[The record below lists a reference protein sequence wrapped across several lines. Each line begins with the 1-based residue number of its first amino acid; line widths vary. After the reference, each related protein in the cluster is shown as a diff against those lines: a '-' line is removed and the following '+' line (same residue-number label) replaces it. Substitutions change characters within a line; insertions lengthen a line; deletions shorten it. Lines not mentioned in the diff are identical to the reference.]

1 MDKEE
6 FNTRVRIESET
17 DRSFFIEAGAGAG
30 KTAALINRLTYLIQ
44 IGTAKPKDIVAITF
58 TEAAAVEL
66 KSRLFET
73 MQVRLKDFDFETEEY
88 KNLKYAIDHIED
100 FILSTIHGFAHKI
113 LTKYSTEAGIPFSFN
128 ILSNDYEIFQEYQKI
143 ELEIKNTHYELIK
156 ALNDAYP
163 NRGSFD
169 RGNLTGL
176 IDVLRKIDL
185 QPVDTESLYDNIP
198 VFEDEIQTIIQK
210 LYDSLRYCTDNQDKL
225 YLYILNLFEDLEN
238 AHLFNVENTV
248 TVSQN
253 GDTDEK
259 PLNMGEIS
267 DQYQN
272 SGKYRYS
279 KLGLLK
285 FNSRKI
291 GVRANWKGAG
301 EEQGDYVEEV
311 RETINNLKI
320 TLSGYF
326 SNLLKLYLYVAINEL
341 VKLNKT
347 LFKKGYLS
355 FEDLLKHS
363 VKLLENNESIRQEIA
378 SQYKYISVDEYQDTD
393 YRQYQLLN
401 LITQG
406 AQEIDKDL
414 KIFFVGDPKQS
425 IYAFRNA
432 NLDLYFETKKAF
444 DIPNDNDRKMEISY
458 LLSNFRSQPEI
469 INWVNQTFKP
479 LFDKDPKFNTIQD
492 LELQK
497 EHTAIVE
504 FGDLQDQKVFYITYK
519 DSVKETNGDILDDL
533 NQESNEQNFNL
544 DDLAENEMSATKKS
558 TKPVKS
564 GLKVQE
570 LMEYSSEKIART
582 IRFLVDKKIKF
593 NEESDPISFN
603 DIAIIVPTRTAID
616 QIVFALEKYDIPCKF
631 ELKSDIMKADTVKSL
646 VSLLKVILDPTDL
659 NSWVYLLADIPNS
672 LGQEEL
678 CSFISK
684 FKLSTGNEADVT
696 LSNNKLINL
705 VLKYNKAVSQQP
717 FDEIFDEI
725 LQEFYV
731 KVTAVLYPKYRDAI
745 SKLNNFIYAAYDFIK
760 AGNLTL
766 TKLIDWLEY
775 LRQWSADF
783 SDISI
788 FEEDYDAVRIVTI
801 HAAKGLEYNVVFLT
815 GLKNLEPNAAN
826 NILVAC
832 DFESNPKIADVHINN
847 ECNTKDLKIKVT
859 DFEAI
864 RRLYVACTRAKE
876 LMFIDL
882 VSLDRPFNFENES
895 IVADEAGIDSDTDNC
910 MDKENCIDKVVD
922 KGIVECFF
930 EIISKFAYKELD
942 VDNLICDFEPI
953 TNDKTNLV
961 VSDENDIKKV
971 IDQVNERVLQVSRQ
985 LKTHHIV
992 TPSSLN
998 RRVTTAQIAQAIEDD
1013 RLSYATNLP
1022 SSSKGPMGAR
1032 IGTTVHK
1039 ALELI
1044 DFKKS
1049 VELPEGKFKVYVDDI
1064 VSEAV
1069 SEFEV
1074 SDQKSRVA
1082 KLINH
1087 ALNSACI
1094 KQASQ
1099 RNHYKEVYI
1108 GVPVCSPNKKNF
1120 ILEGFIDL
1128 LIEFEDS
1135 LTIVD
1140 YKTTALSDEAELE
1153 NLKKDYEAQGIAYA
1167 YGINVLMNKPVSEVI
1182 FLMLA
1187 DQGGYE
1193 MKLTSK
1199 VLDKEIPNLISSLN

>member
-1 MDKEE
+1 MNKEE
-6 FNTRVRIESET
+6 SNTRVRIESET

-44 IGTAKPKDIVAITF
+44 KGTAKPKDIVAITF

-73 MQVRLKDFDFETEEY
+73 MQVRLKDFDFDTEEY

-143 ELEIKNTHYELIK
+143 EVEIKNTHYELIE

-163 NRGSFD
+163 DKSSFD
-169 RGNLTGL
+169 RSDLTGL

-185 QPVDTESLYDNIP
+185 QPVDTESLYANIP
-198 VFEDEIQTIIQK
+198 VLEDKIQIVIQK
-210 LYDSLRYCTDNQDKL
+210 LHDSLRYCTDNQDKL
-225 YLYILNLFEDLEN
+225 YLKLLNLIEELED

-253 GDTDEK
+253 GDRDDK

-267 DQYQN
+267 YQDQN

-285 FNSRKI
+285 FNSKKV
-291 GVRANWKGAG
+291 GVGANWQRAG
-301 EEQGDYVEEV
+301 EEQGDYIEEV
-311 RETINNLKI
+311 RETITNLELAKNR
-320 TLSGYF
+320 YF
-326 SNLLKLYLYVAINEL
+326 GNLLKLYLYVTINEL
-341 VKLNKT
+341 VKLNKK

-355 FEDLLKHS
+355 FDDLLKYS

-378 SQYKYISVDEYQDTD
+378 SQFKYISVDEYQDTD
-393 YRQYQLLN
+393 YRQYRLLN

-406 AQEIDKDL
+406 AQEIGKDL

-425 IYAFRNA
+425 IYAFRDA
-432 NLDLYFETKKAF
+432 NLDLYFKTKKDF
-444 DIPNDNDRKMEISY
+444 DNPTDNDRKMEISY

-469 INWVNQTFKP
+469 INWVNQIFKP
-479 LFDKDPKFNTIQD
+479 LFDKDPKFEEIQN

-497 EHTAIVE
+497 EHTPIVE
-504 FGDLQDQKVFYITYK
+504 LGNHPNQKVFYLTYK
-519 DSVKETNGDILDDL
+519 DSVKETDEGILDDL
-533 NQESNEQNFNL
+533 NRESKEQNLNL
-544 DDLAENEMSATKKS
+544 DDLAENEIPPTKKS

-564 GLKVQE
+564 GLNAQE
-570 LMEYSSEKIART
+570 LREYGSEKIART
-582 IRFLVDKKIKF
+582 IRFLVDRKIRF
-593 NEESDPISFN
+593 NEESNPISFN
-603 DIAIIVPTRTAID
+603 DIAIIVPTRTAIN
-616 QIVFALEKYDIPCKF
+616 QIAFALEKYDIPCKF
-631 ELKSDIMKADTVKSL
+631 ELKSDIMQADTVKSL

-672 LGQEEL
+672 LGEEEL
-678 CSFISK
+678 CSFINK
-684 FKLSTGNEADVT
+684 FKISTGNEVNVT

-705 VLKYNKAVSQQP
+705 VLKYNKAASQQP
-717 FDEIFDEI
+717 FDEIFDGI

-775 LRQWSADF
+775 LRQRSADF

-815 GLKNLEPNAAN
+815 GLRNLEPKAAN
-826 NILVAC
+826 KILVKC
-832 DFESNPKIADVHINN
+832 DFESNPNIADIYINKD
-847 ECNTKDLKIKVT
+847 CYTKNLKVETI
-859 DFEAI
+859 DYEAI

-882 VSLDRPFNFENES
+882 VSLDRPFNFENKS
-895 IVADEAGIDSDTDNC
+895 IATDKPVIDRDADNC
-910 MDKENCIDKVVD
+910 MDK
-922 KGIVECFF
+922 GIVEWFF
-930 EIISKFAYKELD
+930 EIISKFACKELD
-942 VDNLICDFEPI
+942 ADNLISGFEPI
-953 TNDKTNLV
+953 INDKTNLV

-985 LKTHHIV
+985 LKTRHIV

-1013 RLSYATNLP
+1013 RLSYATNIP
-1022 SSSKGPMGAR
+1022 SSSKGPMGTR

-1049 VELPEGKFKVYVDDI
+1049 VELPEDKFKIYVDDI

-1069 SEFEV
+1069 KEFEV

-1082 KLINH
+1082 KLVNH

-1094 KQASQ
+1094 KQASK

-1108 GVPVCSPNKKNF
+1108 GVPICSPNKENF

-1128 LIEFEDS
+1128 LIEFENS

-1167 YGINVLMNKPVSEVI
+1167 YGMNVLMNKPVSEVI

-1187 DQGGYE
+1187 EQGGYE

-1199 VLDKEIPNLISSLN
+1199 VLDKEMPILISSLN